1 MIARRISYNIVF
13 NSITKV
19 ISIGLALFAIGMLA
33 RYLGT
38 EGFGKYTTMLAFFAF
53 FSAIGD
59 FGLYAIATRE
69 ISREGA
75 DESWIMSRIF
85 TLRLL
90 ISITIFFFS
99 TLFVWFLPY
108 AYDVRASILVACA
121 AFIFSSS
128 YGLLNGVFQKHIAMD
143 RVALVELSGKILQVC
158 IIVFVLK
165 LDLSFIAVSIS
176 LLATMMWNFFILQFV
191 ARKYIRTSFIFDIT
205 YWKKFLKESLP
216 MGISAIVTFLY
227 FKFDAI
233 ILSFLQSQS
242 DVGIYGAAYKIIE
255 TLTFF
260 PAMIVGLIF
269 PLLSRYII
277 TDVAIFNKIITV
289 IIKLF
294 IILLLPLVICTVF
307 LAPEIIA
314 VVGGSDFYA
323 AAPVLQI
330 LIFAL
335 ACIFFGQLFTNIL
348 IAGSH
353 QKILMY
359 VLFIAAILNIAT
371 NCILIYL
378 YSYIGAAIVSVVTE
392 FFVALIALYM
402 TKKLTPFI
410 CGTIKLPS
418 IIFAGIL
425 MLLCIVFLPFSHI
438 INAFIAIALY
448 ILFLFVFHVITRD
461 DIMHILPKR
470 S

>member
-1 MIARRISYNIVF
+1 MIAQRISYNIVF
-13 NSITKV
+13 NSIAKF
-19 ISIGLALFAIGMLA
+19 ISIGLALVAIGMLA

-75 DESWIMSRIF
+75 DENWIMSRIF
-85 TLRLL
+85 TLRLI
-90 ISITIFFFS
+90 ISLSIFCIS
-99 TLFVWFLPY
+99 AIFVWFLPY
-108 AYDVRASILVACA
+108 AYDVRVSILIACG

-143 RVALVELSGKILQVC
+143 RVALVELSGKILQVL
-158 IIVFVLK
+158 IIIAVLN
-165 LDLSFIAVSIS
+165 LELSFIAVACS
-176 LLATMMWNFFILQFV
+176 LFITMLWNFLIL
-191 ARKYIRTSFIFDIT
+191 KIISRTYVHTSLIYDKV
-205 YWKKFLKESLP
+205 YWKEFLTESFP
-216 MGISAIVTFLY
+216 MGISAIITFLY

-233 ILSFLQSQS
+233 ILSFLQSQH
-242 DVGIYGAAYKIIE
+242 DVGIYGAAYKVIE

-260 PAMIVGLIF
+260 PAMIVGLVF
-269 PLLSRYII
+269 PLLSRYIS
-277 TDVAIFNKIITV
+277 TDINIFNKIITI
-289 IIKLF
+289 IIKIF
-294 IILLLPLVICTVF
+294 MILLLPLVICTVF
-307 LAPEIIA
+307 LAPEIMQI
-314 VVGGSDFYA
+314 VGGVEFSA

-359 VLFIAAILNIAT
+359 ALSAAAILNIVI
-371 NCILIYL
+371 NCILIYF

-392 FFVALIALYM
+392 FFVALTALYL
-402 TKKLTPFI
+402 TKKYTPFA
-410 CGTIKLPS
+410 CGTINMS
-418 IIFAGIL
+418 FIFLAGL
-425 MLLCIVFLPFSHI
+425 FMTLCLYFLPLSRI
-438 INAFIAIALY
+438 ASTSLAFVLY
-448 ILFLFVFHVITRD
+448 ILLLFIFRVITHD